1 MLEGLDMSS
10 QDYDTASLLWVNS
23 HMLRRIQSDIHMLQA
38 VHVYKGTGHEV
49 VMFQVVCL
57 CFWMNLRGGREQLV
71 GRIWQPVRAP

>member
-1 MLEGLDMSS
+1 MLWRINSSIQMS
-10 QDYDTASLLWVNS
+10 V
-23 HMLRRIQSDIHMLQA
+23 A

-57 CFWMNLRGGREQLV
+57 CFRMNLRGGREQLA

>member
-1 MLEGLDMSS
+1 MLKRLE
-10 QDYDTASLLWVNS
+10 
-23 HMLRRIQSDIHMLQA
+23 SDIHMLHA

>member
-1 MLEGLDMSS
+1 
-10 QDYDTASLLWVNS
+10 
-23 HMLRRIQSDIHMLQA
+23 MLRRIESDIHMLQA

-57 CFWMNLRGGREQLV
+57 CFWMNLRGEL